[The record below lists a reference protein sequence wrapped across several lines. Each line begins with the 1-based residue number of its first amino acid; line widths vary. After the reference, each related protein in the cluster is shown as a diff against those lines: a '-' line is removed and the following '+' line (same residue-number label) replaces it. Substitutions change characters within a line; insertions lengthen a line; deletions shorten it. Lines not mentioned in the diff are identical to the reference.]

1 MEGRFNGGFFSLEG
15 LYLEGLIHGGAC
27 FRNFAVFIQKCYTHF
42 HLTDSEAAIVR
53 SLMKQ
58 AEVSILSCLVDCF
71 EIIQVN
77 AGW

>member
-1 MEGRFNGGFFSLEG
+1 MEG

-27 FRNFAVFIQKCYTHF
+27 FRNFAVFIQKCYTH
-42 HLTDSEAAIVR
+42 LTDSEAAIVR
-53 SLMKQ
+53 SLIKQ

-77 AGW
+77 ADW